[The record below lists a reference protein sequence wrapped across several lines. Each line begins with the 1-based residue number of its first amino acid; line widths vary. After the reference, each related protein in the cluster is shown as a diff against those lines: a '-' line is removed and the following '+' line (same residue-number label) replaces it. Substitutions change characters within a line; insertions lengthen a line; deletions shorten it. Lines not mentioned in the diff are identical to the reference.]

1 MRALPNPS
9 LFLVFVLFL
18 PLVAAQQYYGSFF
31 APIFLNGAPIS
42 SSQVSCSGM
51 GQPSYCCASGH
62 SCAWDNQGQLACC
75 PQGTTC
81 TGNLG
86 AVAAGQYTQHVQ
98 QTQPVQQNGCNCE
111 QTSIIVTPTTNV
123 LPVVPVATVT
133 TPIYPINPQTV
144 TTTVAGA
151 APVASNACPTGY
163 STVTQANVGQP
174 TRTVGCYVIIDSGAK
189 QSRSFQTG
197 TLLLLIILWV
207 LWVS

>member
-1 MRALPNPS
+1 MSALS
-9 LFLVFVLFL
+9 LWGTRSLYLVLLL

-31 APIFLNGAPIS
+31 SPIYLNGAPIS
-42 SSQVSCSGM
+42 SSQVSCSGI

-81 TGNLG
+81 SGNVG
-86 AVAAGQYTQHVQ
+86 AAAAGQYTQ
-98 QTQPVQQNGCNCE
+98 QTQVVQQNSCNCE
-111 QTSIIVTPTTNV
+111 QTSITPATNV

-133 TPIYPINPQTV
+133 TPTYPINLQTV

-151 APVASNACPTGY
+151 AVAATNACPNGY

-174 TRTVGCYVIIDSGAK
+174 TRTVGCYVIIDSGAER
-189 QSRSFQTG
+189 SRSLPTG
-197 TLLLLIILWV
+197 TLFLIILWAF
-207 LWVS
+207 WVS

>member
-1 MRALPNPS
+1 MSMPS
-9 LFLVFVLFL
+9 LRCIRPCHLILFL

-42 SSQVSCSGM
+42 SSQVSCSGV
-51 GQPSYCCASGH
+51 GQPSYCCTSGH

-81 TGNLG
+81 TGNVG
-86 AVAAGQYTQHVQ
+86 AVAAGQYTQ
-98 QTQPVQQNGCNCE
+98 QTQVIQQQNDCNCE
-111 QTSIIVTPTTNV
+111 TTTTPAPNV

-133 TPIYPINPQTV
+133 TPTYDTYLQTV

-151 APVASNACPTGY
+151 AAAATDACPTGY

-174 TRTVGCYVIIDSGAK
+174 TRTVGCYVIIDSGADK
-189 QSRSFQTG
+189 SRGPSTE
-197 TLLLLIILWV
+197 TLFLVILWAV
-207 LWVS
+207 WVS